1 LKFFKHIALAILTST
16 LLWGCKGQNANQKSV
31 TILLD
36 ANFSVSE
43 PSAVY
48 ISGNFEGWTGG
59 SENYVLEKKGE
70 FYQTRLYDTLGD
82 LEFKFTL
89 GHWDTVEKDK
99 NGNDIGN
106 RTYQFS
112 KPNDTLMVTV
122 ESWGHQE
129 KKGLVLPENLHI
141 LSDSIYMPQLDRYRR
156 IWVYTP
162 PNYNSS
168 SDTYP
173 VVYMH
178 DGQNLFMEETS
189 GFGEWKADE
198 TLDALSKYNDLEVIV
213 VGIDHGAKY
222 RTSELSPYIYKYSDH
237 PEGNQYLNF
246 IVNTLKPKI
255 DSTYR
260 TTPDRSNT
268 GMIGASLGGLISH
281 YAGFKYNGIFGKI
294 GAFSP
299 SYWISDSVYNYT
311 KSNNLKLYLLAGTE
325 EGYSLL
331 SDAQKMR
338 DTLLENGF
346 EPENLYYKEVEGG
359 KHNETFWSGNFAE
372 AICWLF
378 DKPIPKINPL
388 LKDLQPK
395 PQPDIQLSAGT
406 IQRINAFPS
415 QYIKSRPIDVW
426 LPENYSDENTYNVL
440 YMHDGQMLF
449 DATTTWN
456 KQEWKVDEWATQLM
470 NENKVE
476 EYIIVAI
483 HNIPEIRWQ
492 DLFPQK
498 AYAYL
503 SASEKKLATDRNGN
517 QKFSLNGDNYLR
529 FLVGELKPFIDSKF
543 STKTER
549 EHTFV
554 MGSSMGGLMSMYA
567 VSEYPD
573 VFGGAACLST
583 HWVGAQS
590 IEDNPLPD
598 AIFSY
603 MEEYLPQAGKHK
615 LYFDYGNKTLDEHY
629 PQYAPRVDEV
639 LKQKGYTPKDSKN
652 LFFEGTNHSEN
663 AWNKRLDQ
671 PLLFLLGTNF
681 VKK

>member
-1 LKFFKHIALAILTST
+1 MKFFKHIAIVIIIPI
-16 LLWGCKGQNANQKSV
+16 LLWSCQGQNDNPNSV

-36 ANFSVSE
+36 TNSSV
-43 PSAVY
+43 PKNSAVY

-70 FYQTRLYDTLGD
+70 LYQTTLSDTLGN

-89 GHWDTVEKDK
+89 GKWDTVEKDE

-112 KPNDTLMVTV
+112 KPNDTLLVRV
-122 ESWGHQE
+122 ESWGNQE
-129 KKGLVLPENLHI
+129 KKALVLPKNIHI
-141 LSDSIYMPQLDRYRR
+141 LNDSLYIPQLDRYRR

-162 PNYNSS
+162 SNYEDSNK
-168 SDTYP
+168 TYP

-178 DGQNLFMEETS
+178 DGQNLFMEKTS

-198 TLDALSKYNDLEVIV
+198 TLDALSKTHDLEVIV

-222 RTSELSPYIYKYSDH
+222 RTSELSPYAYEYSDQ
-237 PEGNQYLNF
+237 PEGDQYLDF
-246 IVNTLKPKI
+246 MVNTLKPKI

-260 TTPDRSNT
+260 TKPDKTNT
-268 GMIGASLGGLISH
+268 AMIGASLGGLISH
-281 YAGFKYNGIFGKI
+281 YAGFKYNDIFGKI

-338 DTLLENGF
+338 DTLLKNGF

-359 KHNETFWSGNFAE
+359 KHNETFWSASLAE

-378 DKPIPKINPL
+378 DKPIPEINPL
-388 LKDLQPK
+388 LKNLQPQ
-395 PQPDIQLSAGT
+395 PQPEIQLSGGK
-406 IQRINAFPS
+406 IQRLENFPS
-415 QYIKSRPIDVW
+415 KYIKSRPIDVW
-426 LPENYSDENTYNVL
+426 LPENYSDENKYSVL

-456 KQEWKVDEWATQLM
+456 KQEWKVDEWASKLM
-470 NENKVE
+470 NEKNLE
-476 EYIIVAI
+476 EFIVVGI
-483 HNIPEIRWQ
+483 HNIAELRWQ

-498 AYAYL
+498 SYDYL

-517 QKFSLNGDNYLR
+517 QKFSLNGDNYSR
-529 FLVGELKPFIDSKF
+529 FLVSELKPFIDSNF
-543 STKTER
+543 STKSER

-567 VSEYPD
+567 VSEYPE

-583 HWVGAQS
+583 HWIGAQP
-590 IEDNPLPD
+590 IEDNPLPE

-603 MEEYLPQAGKHK
+603 MEEHLPQAGRHK

-629 PQYAPRVDEV
+629 PQYAPRVDEI
-639 LKQKGYTPKDSKN
+639 LKRKGFTDKDSKN

-663 AWNKRLDQ
+663 AWNKRLDK
-671 PLLFLLGTNF
+671 PLEFLLG
-681 VKK
+681 KR